1 MPALRLAVPIILG
14 LSGLTGACAQPAE
27 NGAAAVGEARASLI
41 NRDREV
47 IGHARFQQAPTGV
60 LITVEIDG
68 APAGNPGWHGTH
80 LHAIGD
86 CSNEDFT
93 SSGGHINPFGR
104 NHGLLNPGGPDN
116 GDLPNIYVHAD
127 GVSRSQMFTTLVSI
141 GDGSDVPAL
150 LDQDGSAI
158 VFHANPDD
166 HMSQPIGGAGPRILC
181 GVIEAVEGIEP

>member
-14 LSGLTGACAQPAE
+14 LSGLTGACAQPTE
-27 NGAAAVGEARASLI
+27 NGAAAVGEARADLI

-68 APAGNPGWHGTH
+68 APAGHPGWRGTH

-141 GDGSDVPAL
+141 GDGGDVPAL

-166 HMSQPIGGAGPRILC
+166 HMSQPIGGAGPRIMC